1 MALANLDEDASFEI
15 KHGLLNDSVVEVD
28 HVRRDLTLEVWI
40 LVHNRLKLILSEAI
54 SIDMVKCSVEEFR
67 LIAEEVFVT
76 TNDSLVAKLHVEI
89 FLVGMTETNAVLAIL
104 FLRLREVFR
113 DHIYLL
119 INFFVFFKYVL
130 LDCVEARLQIL

>member
-1 MALANLDEDASFEI
+1 
-15 KHGLLNDSVVEVD
+15 
-28 HVRRDLTLEVWI
+28 
-40 LVHNRLKLILSEAI
+40 
-54 SIDMVKCSVEEFR
+54 MVKCSVEEFR